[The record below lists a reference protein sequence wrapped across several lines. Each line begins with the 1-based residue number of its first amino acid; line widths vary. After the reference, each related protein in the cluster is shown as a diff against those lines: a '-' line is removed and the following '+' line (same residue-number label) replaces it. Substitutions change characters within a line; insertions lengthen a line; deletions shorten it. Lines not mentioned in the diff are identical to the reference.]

1 MWSTLLHVLMT
12 AADQV
17 KEAILDLSQAFK
29 DHGRFLARSIL
40 RLTGDGP
47 HVEDILQETF
57 IIAHRKQASFE
68 SRSSLRTWLYGIA
81 SNLCLHHRRSL
92 ARELNALEKAATEPT
107 ENLAGPEKAVEAAQN
122 KALVEAAMQAIP
134 FKQREI
140 FMLYEIDGMDG
151 PSIAQLVDIPLNTVW
166 SRLRLAR
173 ETFAKEVRRRRA
185 GEPA

>member
-17 KEAILDLSQAFK
+17 KETILDLNQAFK

-57 IIAHRKQASFE
+57 IVAHRKQASFE

-81 SNLCLHHRRSL
+81 SNLCLHHRRSPRTR
-92 ARELNALEKAATEPT
+92 AHRTRESSDRTHRKPRWSGESRRS
-107 ENLAGPEKAVEAAQN
+107 GPEQ
-122 KALVEAAMQAIP
+122 
-134 FKQREI
+134 
-140 FMLYEIDGMDG
+140 G
-151 PSIAQLVDIPLNTVW
+151 P
-166 SRLRLAR
+166 
-173 ETFAKEVRRRRA
+173 
-185 GEPA
+185 G